1 DGRSGVD
8 DVVSNGSGHFPRR
21 RRGDDIALEKLAMK
35 GLGLREIHR
44 DTRGAALIE
53 FVLAFLPMLMVF
65 FSFAQ
70 AAQLAKAKLML
81 KHSAVAA
88 TRAAVVIKDKD
99 SGSTT
104 NPGDNGEET
113 DVTWAANGAL
123 GNYLLDRDLDAPSAD
138 CQRPDTSDPFGLV
151 TCTVRATYHC
161 DVPLGKYL
169 VCGGGTMDLTERM
182 SLPLQ
187 GARYR

>member
-1 DGRSGVD
+1 MSAPGQRS
-8 DVVSNGSGHFPRR
+8 
-21 RRGDDIALEKLAMK
+21 
-35 GLGLREIHR
+35 IHK

-53 FVLAFLPMLMVF
+53 FVIAFLPMLMVF

-70 AAQLAKAKLML
+70 AAQLAKAKLMM
-81 KHSAVAA
+81 KHAA
-88 TRAAVVIKDKD
+88 IAAARAAVVIKDKD

-113 DVTWAANGAL
+113 DITWAANVAL
-123 GNYLLDRDLDAPSAD
+123 GQYLLDGNVDAAGVD

-151 TCTVRATYHC
+151 TCTVKATYHC
-161 DVPLGKYL
+161 DVPLGKFL